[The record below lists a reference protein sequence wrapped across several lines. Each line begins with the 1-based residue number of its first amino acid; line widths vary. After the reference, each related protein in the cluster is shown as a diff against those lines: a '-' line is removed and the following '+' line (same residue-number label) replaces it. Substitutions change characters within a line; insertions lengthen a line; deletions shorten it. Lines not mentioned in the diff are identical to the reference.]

1 MNIQDNYAGAVN
13 HFGPIAEQYC
23 SLVDSQSALDKSEF
37 LLQIYRMLPE
47 LIAEARRLPL
57 VSFDDDENEEQEAS
71 IRKIR
76 AEKKMKQQEWG
87 QLYDS
92 LKEKL
97 GDRNLYWMVFDPR
110 TDNEAIHGSLADDI
124 ADIYRDLK
132 DGVVLK

>member
-1 MNIQDNYAGAVN
+1 M
-13 HFGPIAEQYC
+13 E
-23 SLVDSQSALDKSEF
+23 KSEF
-37 LLQIYRMLPE
+37 LFQIYQMLPE
-47 LIAEARRLPL
+47 LIAEAGRLPL
-57 VSFDDDENEEQEAS
+57 VSFDDDENEEQESA

-76 AEKKMKQQEWG
+76 AEKKIKQQEWE

-110 TDNEAIHGSLADDI
+110 TDSEAIHGSLADDI

-132 DGVVLK
+132 NGLVLKRSE